1 MPLSCSSDSSDTLSQ
16 LDDTLACRH
25 AKRARVEWGDE
36 AAGALR
42 TVTSSFPLD
51 HRVTSAA
58 PAHAAIR
65 AAAAP
70 ALGVAA
76 ARAGQQVRPRRIT
89 RAPPP
94 AILTSAA
101 PPLPCPPIGSDGVAL
116 GMPWVPVPPVP
127 LTEGPHALSTAA
139 VFAKTSALMAS
150 APAAPP
156 LDVSLIL
163 RDVLSGR
170 LHSLPIGLTLDHNA
184 IARDMTSR
192 CLRGTIMLADNA
204 RNAAP

>member
-1 MPLSCSSDSSDTLSQ
+1 
-16 LDDTLACRH
+16 
-25 AKRARVEWGDE
+25 
-36 AAGALR
+36 
-42 TVTSSFPLD
+42 
-51 HRVTSAA
+51 
-58 PAHAAIR
+58 
-65 AAAAP
+65 
-70 ALGVAA
+70 
-76 ARAGQQVRPRRIT
+76 
-89 RAPPP
+89 
-94 AILTSAA
+94 
-101 PPLPCPPIGSDGVAL
+101 
-116 GMPWVPVPPVP
+116 
-127 LTEGPHALSTAA
+127 LSTAA